1 MPVPSSEGLAAP
13 EAGEWK
19 SSGLLFHLQLLPE
32 SIRLMDAAGWEGKN
46 HHQGHWR

>member
-1 MPVPSSEGLAAP
+1 MPVPRSEGLAAP

-32 SIRLMDAAGWEGKN
+32 SIRLMDAAG
-46 HHQGHWR
+46 